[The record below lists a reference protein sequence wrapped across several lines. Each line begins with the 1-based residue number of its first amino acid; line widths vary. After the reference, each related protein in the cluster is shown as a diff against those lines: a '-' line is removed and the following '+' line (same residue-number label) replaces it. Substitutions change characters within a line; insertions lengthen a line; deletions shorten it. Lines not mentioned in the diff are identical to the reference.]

1 MNDKY
6 KKLLKDTL
14 IFAIGG
20 IGSKIILFLLVP
32 LYTNYLSTEEY
43 GTADLI
49 FTISQFI
56 IPFVSLVVFD
66 ATVRFALS
74 KNEKKEDVL
83 LCSLAV
89 WGIGSIVTICATP
102 LIGLYAPIARWKW
115 HLCIYVIIN
124 IFMSIELN
132 YIKAKEQNKL
142 YAIISIVQT
151 LAMALSNILFIVIIP
166 LGVDGY
172 VLANIIG
179 NLVAALGIFFF
190 AKIFKDIRN
199 ARFSSS
205 LLKKMLMFS
214 APLVLNN
221 LSWWA
226 IHSANKIIVEL
237 VLGASVLGI
246 YTVATKIPSLINVM
260 ISIFQQSWGIS
271 TVKEVESSNDSD
283 FYSNTFDVFSFIA
296 FSMSIGLI
304 LVIKPLISIYVGES
318 FVEAWKYIPL
328 LLASATFSAISSYF
342 VSIYSALKK
351 SANNMIT
358 TLIGAIANVVVSMV
372 LVHYIGL
379 WGAIIGTFVAYFILG
394 IIRMIDATRFIK
406 MKIAVWRFIINSIIL
421 IAEAVLV
428 SLGIKIY
435 LVSGVAIGLFVIVN
449 VKFLKSLFDKFKGRK
464 YGKRNV

>member
-1 MNDKY
+1 MSNKY
-6 KKLLKDTL
+6 KKLLKDTVV
-14 IFAIGG
+14 FAIGG
-20 IGSKIILFLLVP
+20 IGSKVILFLLVP

-43 GTADLI
+43 GIADLI

-83 LCSLAV
+83 LCSLVV
-89 WGIGSIVTICATP
+89 WGIGSIVTVFATP
-102 LIGLYAPIARWKW
+102 LVGLYAPIAKWKW

-142 YAIISIVQT
+142 YAVISIVQT
-151 LAMALSNILFIVIIP
+151 LAMALSNILFIVVIP
-166 LGVDGY
+166 LGIDGY

-179 NLVAALGIFFF
+179 NLVAALGVFLF
-190 AKIFKDIRN
+190 ARIFKDIRN
-199 ARFSSS
+199 AKFSGS
-205 LLKKMLMFS
+205 LLKKMLVFS

-221 LSWWA
+221 VSWWA

-246 YTVATKIPSLINVM
+246 YTVATKIPSLINVL

-271 TVKEVESSNDSD
+271 SVKEIESSNDST
-283 FYSNTFDVFSFIA
+283 FYSNIFNMFSFVV
-296 FSMSIGLI
+296 FLMSIVLI
-304 LVIKPLISIYVGES
+304 LIIKPLMSIYVGES

-342 VSIYSALKK
+342 VSLYSALKK
-351 SANNMIT
+351 SVNNMIT
-358 TLIGAIANVVVSMV
+358 TLIGAIANVVVSVV

-379 WGAIIGTFVAYFILG
+379 WGAIVGTFVAYLILG
-394 IIRMIDATRFIK
+394 IIRMVDATRFIK
-406 MKIAVWRFIINSIIL
+406 IKIGVGRFVINSIIL
-421 IAEAVLV
+421 VTQAILV
-428 SLGIKIY
+428 SLEIEIY
-435 LVSGVAIGLFVIVN
+435 LVSGIAVALFVIVN
-449 VKFLKSLFDKFKGRK
+449 IKFLRGLFTRLKGQK
-464 YGKRNV
+464 I